1 DVIARHESLRT
12 LIAQDAGAAW
22 QRILPVDDPRTRPGL
37 PLVDIGADALQERL
51 DEAAGRP
58 FDLAADLPVRATVFR
73 LTDNDHILL
82 VVAHHVAFD
91 AMSRVPFIRNVRRAF
106 EARTNGATPDWRPLP
121 VQYAD
126 YAAWQ
131 RDVLGTEDDES
142 SELSAQLAY
151 WRTQLASLPAELALP
166 TDRAR
171 PAVASYEGG
180 KVEFTVPAGVYD
192 GLAALARAEG
202 VTVFMV
208 VQAALA
214 ALLSR
219 LGAGDDIPIGT

>member
-1 DVIARHESLRT
+1 EALIDVIARHESLRT

-22 QRILPVDDPRTRPGL
+22 QHILPVDDPRTRPGL
-37 PLVDIGADALQERL
+37 PLVDIGADALQDRL

-82 VVAHHVAFD
+82 LVLHHIAGD
-91 AMSRVPFIRNVRRAF
+91 GWSMGPLARDLSMAYSARA
-106 EARTNGATPDWRPLP
+106 AGAASAWRPLP

-151 WRTQLASLPAELALP
+151 WCTQLASLPAELALP

-171 PAVASYEGG
+171 PAVATYRGG
-180 KVEFTVPAGVYD
+180 RIEFTIPADVHRS
-192 GLAALARAEG
+192 LADLARAEG

-219 LGAGDDIPIGT
+219 LGA

>member
-12 LIAQDAGAAW
+12 LIARDSDGTARQ
-22 QRILPVDDPRTRPGL
+22 QVLPVGDPAARPAL
-37 PLVDIGADALQERL
+37 PVVQTDADTLVAKLN
-51 DEAAGRP
+51 EAVGRP
-58 FDLAADLPVRATVFR
+58 FDLTAEMPLRATVFR
-73 LTDNDHILL
+73 VADEDHALLL
-82 VVAHHVAFD
+82 VFHHIAGD
-91 AMSRVPFIRNVRRAF
+91 GWSTGLL
-106 EARTNGATPDWRPLP
+106 ARDLSTAYAARLEGRDPQLPPLP

-151 WRTQLASLPAELALP
+151 WRTQLADLPAELALP
-166 TDRAR
+166 ADRVR
-171 PAVASYEGG
+171 PARASYEGG
-180 KVEFTVPAGVYD
+180 RVGFTVPAGVLRD
-192 GLAALARAEG
+192 LTRLARAEG

-219 LGAGDDIPIGT
+219 LGA